1 MDYAR
6 VMSRFT
12 VDELAAATGLPT
24 STLRL
29 YRHRGLL
36 DPPQREGRRAY
47 YEQRHV
53 AQLEMIGRLKERGY
67 SLAAIREMV
76 ELYRN
81 GGSLGSIL
89 GGELAGGTL
98 LELSSLLE
106 ALFPGGQIDPA
117 VMSRAAD
124 LGLVRV
130 GEDGVELRHRRD
142 LEHGLALSELGV
154 PVSVVLDEFEH
165 LQQVTA
171 GLVERYADVFETHVL
186 PRSEAPAADLDRL
199 INLVRSVMESTLDQA
214 LRLETNRRLTGEP
227 QD

>member
-1 MDYAR
+1 
-6 VMSRFT
+6 MSRYT
-12 VDELAAATGLPT
+12 VDELAATTGLPT

-36 DPPQREGRRAY
+36 DPPEREGRRAY
-47 YEQRHV
+47 YEARHV

-89 GGELAGGTL
+89 GDDLAGGTV

-106 ALFPGGQIDPA
+106 ALFPDGQIDQA
-117 VMSRAAD
+117 VMSRAVD
-124 LGLVRV
+124 LGLVRI
-130 GEDGVELRHRRD
+130 GEDGVELRHQRD

-154 PVSVVLDEFEH
+154 PVAVVLDEYEH
-165 LQQVTA
+165 LQAAT
-171 GLVERYADVFETHVL
+171 GELVERFAEVFEAHVL
-186 PRSEAPAADLDRL
+186 PNSEAPAADLDRL
-199 INLVRSVMESTLDQA
+199 IELVRSVMTSTLDQA
-214 LRLETNRRLTGEP
+214 LRAETDRRLAGEP
-227 QD
+227 KA

>member
-1 MDYAR
+1 
-6 VMSRFT
+6 MSRYT

-36 DPPQREGRRAY
+36 DPPLREGRRAF
-47 YEQRHV
+47 YESRHV
-53 AQLEMIGRLKERGY
+53 AQLEMIGRLKDRGY

-89 GGELAGGTL
+89 GDDLAGGTM

-106 ALFPGGQIDPA
+106 ALFPDGQIDPA
-117 VMSRAAD
+117 VMSRAVD
-124 LGLVRV
+124 LGLVRI

-165 LQQVTA
+165 LQQVT
-171 GLVERYADVFETHVL
+171 GQLVERFAEVFESHVL
-186 PRSEAPAADLDRL
+186 PGSEAPAADLDRL
-199 INLVRSVMESTLDQA
+199 IDLVRSVMESTLDQA
-214 LRLETNRRLTGEP
+214 LRKETERRLAGESES
-227 QD
+227 